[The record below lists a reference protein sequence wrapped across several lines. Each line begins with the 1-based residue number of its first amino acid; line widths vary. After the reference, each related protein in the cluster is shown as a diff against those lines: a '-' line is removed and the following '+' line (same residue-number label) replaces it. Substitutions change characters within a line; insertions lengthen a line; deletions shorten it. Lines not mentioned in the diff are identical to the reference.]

1 LAREPHPGLSEIWA
15 AKIAK
20 LPPVTAL
27 PSLYNTL
34 TRQVEPIVPV
44 RAGEVGVYC
53 CGPTVYDAPHAGHA
67 RSALAPDLL
76 VRRLRSLGVKVKYVR
91 NITDVDDKILERAA
105 RDGEEPLALSRRM
118 ATIYQEQIR
127 ASGCLAPDHEPRV
140 SEHLPQIC
148 DIVTRLVERE
158 AAYVVEM
165 APGVRD
171 VYFAV
176 RSFPGYGKLSR
187 RKLDELVAGARVET
201 NAHKRDPLDFALWKG
216 APAGEWGWES
226 PWGLGR
232 PGWHIE
238 CSAMCTHY
246 LGQPFDVHTGG
257 MDLIF
262 PHHENE
268 IAQSE
273 AAFPDHT
280 PLARIWMHNGFLNV
294 DKEKMSKSLGNFVT
308 VSDVF
313 ERNDPEALRMFFLSA
328 HYRGPIQFDTEQLAD
343 GRVVFPGVDE
353 AERRVDHAYSALRRL
368 GGMVD
373 PGLTMPAKLGPELL
387 GYRDASNRAL
397 REAEGALDDDLNTPV
412 ALAALGELTRMG
424 HELAD
429 TATKKKKDAAF
440 VAAAGAGAQF
450 LLSAMYR
457 IAGQL
462 GLFQCEPEAY
472 AARTRARRLRL
483 RGLTAEA
490 IDAKLLERT
499 AARKAKDFAK
509 SDAIRSELAAL
520 GVAVQDAGDK
530 SDWTIEQ

>member
-1 LAREPHPGLSEIWA
+1 M
-15 AKIAK
+15 
-20 LPPVTAL
+20 TAL